1 MLENTFKYGYKCL
14 KNLKMGNISKKDK
27 ISKGHSYK
35 YSFLHVYL

>member
-1 MLENTFKYGYKCL
+1 MLENTFKYGHIFL
-14 KNLKMGNISKKDK
+14 KNNVIIYMKKDK